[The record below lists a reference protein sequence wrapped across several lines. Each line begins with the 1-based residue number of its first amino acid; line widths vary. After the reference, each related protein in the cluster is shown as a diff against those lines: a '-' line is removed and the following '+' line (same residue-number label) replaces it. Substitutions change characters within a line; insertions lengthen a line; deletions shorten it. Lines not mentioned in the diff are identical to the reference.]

1 GTLVGRA
8 FIVIHAAVSTGHV
21 KNVKFIKLYTP
32 VQLSFSPRFMGTLSS
47 NDFTIMSCPLFF
59 VVARVVGSDGSL
71 EKWKERLVGLCGVS
85 ATEPLGNS
93 YYWGRDLDGEPDT
106 LWGLE
111 GYTHPAGF
119 FLGHT
124 STDTFKHEMRLAD
137 EDKLLKTVQGIGS
150 PDYDLHHYD
159 FAGGW
164 LKREDDDYKDSKDS
178 AVAVVDFWTSERDRS
193 LVIDRLTDFAASR
206 RAIKFNQGSLQSCGV
221 LKEVMQPNLTTLW
234 LRTPEDLKS
243 HLVSE
248 EYKDL
253 LASVE
258 PVLSLRVETHLSQSF
273 NGHIDQR
280 PVTHDV
286 Q

>member
-1 GTLVGRA
+1 
-8 FIVIHAAVSTGHV
+8 
-21 KNVKFIKLYTP
+21 
-32 VQLSFSPRFMGTLSS
+32 
-47 NDFTIMSCPLFF
+47 MSCPLFF

-71 EKWKERLVGLCGVS
+71 EKWKDRLVGLCGVS

-93 YYWGRDLDGEPDT
+93 YYWGHDLDGEPDT

-164 LKREDDDYKDSKDS
+164 LKREDDDFKDSKDS
-178 AVAVVDFWTSERDRS
+178 AVAVVHFWTSDKDRA
-193 LVIDRLTDFAASR
+193 LVIQRLNDFAASR
-206 RAIKFNQGSLQSCGV
+206 RATKSNQGSLQSCGV

-234 LRTPEDLKS
+234 LRYETWLNAVGYISARSQEDLKS

-258 PVLSLRVETHLSQSF
+258 SVLSSRVETHLSQSF
-273 NGHIDQR
+273 NGHIDQK
-280 PVTHDV
+280 PIEHVT

>member
-1 GTLVGRA
+1 MSTSPS
-8 FIVIHAAVSTGHV
+8 FI
-21 KNVKFIKLYTP
+21 
-32 VQLSFSPRFMGTLSS
+32 GTLSS

-59 VVARVVGSDGSL
+59 VVARVVGSNGSL

-85 ATEPLGNS
+85 ATEPLGIS
-93 YYWGRDLDGEPDT
+93 YYWGHDLDGEPDT

-150 PDYDLHHYD
+150 PDYHLHHYD

-164 LKREDDDYKDSKDS
+164 LKREDDDLKDSKDS
-178 AVAVVDFWTSERDRS
+178 AVAVVHLWTSERDRS

-221 LKEVMQPNLTTLW
+221 LKEVTQPNLTTLW
-234 LRTPEDLKS
+234 LR
-243 HLVSE
+243 
-248 EYKDL
+248 YYW
-253 LASVE
+253 
-258 PVLSLRVETHLSQSF
+258 LSKRILMKGQ
-273 NGHIDQR
+273 
-280 PVTHDV
+280 
-286 Q
+286 